1 MFRFLSSNPALKVDS
16 LISTTI
22 LMTDDRC
29 LTDDTKRPLLWPISG
44 ITDMRTMD
52 AVKFTIPGMAC
63 SEVVQR
69 ETQTKWKSSK
79 PRDGEP
85 QDVLIPRHAR
95 TGRRIVRL
103 PLTGQS
109 RSAEEGSVYYGV
121 RRSIKKS
128 LKYNT
133 YIGSYTQYILRRTTC
148 SLSACFSI
156 ISSRFPLLPPWPHI
170 HSPWC
175 TYYVPN
181 GWVHT
186 AGAKKIIT
194 IIIISLYMHPLQE
207 Y

>member
-1 MFRFLSSNPALKVDS
+1 
-16 LISTTI
+16 
-22 LMTDDRC
+22 
-29 LTDDTKRPLLWPISG
+29 
-44 ITDMRTMD
+44 MRTMD

-128 LKYNT
+128 LKHNT

-156 ISSRFPLLPPWPHI
+156 ISSRFPFCLLGH
-170 HSPWC
+170 
-175 TYYVPN
+175 TY
-181 GWVHT
+181 T
-186 AGAKKIIT
+186 AHDVRTTYLMAEYIRQEPKK
-194 IIIISLYMHPLQE
+194 
-207 Y
+207 